1 MDANANIDED
11 CMPECGNG
19 VVETGELCDGGPD
32 CDRCM
37 LSATVEQLACRDAIE
52 SASGACEPC
61 TCLQCPQEALQCL
74 ASGNAQRDADCA
86 ELFDCS
92 LESGCRGSQCWC
104 GFGTDPDGTCL
115 TGNGPCKDLLD
126 RIAGTPGPLSV
137 YNQQFDLNTAI
148 GRARALTMCLGA
160 SCLDEC
166 P

>member
-1 MDANANIDED
+1 MDCTAVVNDCFDSNNED
-11 CMPECGNG
+11 RNE
-19 VVETGELCDGGPD
+19 
-32 CDRCM
+32 
-37 LSATVEQLACRDAIE
+37 
-52 SASGACEPC
+52 
-61 TCLQCPQEALQCL
+61 
-74 ASGNAQRDADCA
+74 DCA
-86 ELFDCS
+86 ELVACG

-148 GRARALTMCLGA
+148 GRARAFSMCHGS